1 MCDPG
6 KGVQCDEMVNS
17 FLSEA
22 CWGTWAQTSE
32 LPGDAEGRRALA
44 ATWTMQ
50 RGPTPEAQP
59 GLVTYADLLEV
70 ILKLDKKELQEM
82 KNTFAQ
88 PGNLGEQAHGRYLD
102 LQQKLRLPDGICL
115 QHVPPAV
122 GEGRFF
128 IIPAFFTLLLKLE
141 SGGRD
146 FRVVFRTFGTDTADV
161 IKEFNVFCTGTHPC
175 FPDVP
180 ESMSRFVLDPAMDTG
195 KWMRDDDGIHLTL
208 EGQPQ
213 QDGAEQCAAALNER
227 LFGASKRCSLALQD
241 FFPFWRKQG
250 ESDDSGKPVFVEPLS
265 ETSPHVLFF
274 DDNIERDRA
283 HIVDARDASTWAAL
297 PFSQTQNVHLIKAEP
312 ISAIEDVNY
321 FVAAVAA
328 AEAALARTS
337 AA

>member
-1 MCDPG
+1 MAAEGSRRPLVLHFDINKTIIMCDPG

-70 ILKLDKKELQEM
+70 ILKLDKKELQ
-82 KNTFAQ
+82 
-88 PGNLGEQAHGRYLD
+88 
-102 LQQKLRLPDGICL
+102 
-115 QHVPPAV
+115 
-122 GEGRFF
+122 
-128 IIPAFFTLLLKLE
+128 
-141 SGGRD
+141 
-146 FRVVFRTFGTDTADV
+146 
-161 IKEFNVFCTGTHPC
+161 EFNVFCTGTHPC